1 MSNVLFGDR
10 LRALRKRAGMTQ
22 EAVAQHLSIHRTAY
36 TKYETSGVT
45 PDPQGLILLANL
57 FGVSVDYLVGRDLS
71 SGSVTEPTVDGVA
84 LSLWEQKLVQMFR
97 QLNYADQQ
105 IWVQQAQK
113 SFQQHQKNKKK

>member
-1 MSNVLFGDR
+1 MSDTLFGDR

-45 PDPQGLILLANL
+45 PDPQGLVLLANL

-71 SGSVTEPTVDGVA
+71 SSSVTEPTVDGVA

-97 QLNYADQQ
+97 QLNHAEQQ
-105 IWVQQAQK
+105 ELLQK
-113 SFQQHQKNKKK
+113 AESNFRQRKKK